1 VTRKSKNKSVSQTFP
16 FGDVRHPRDSKARG
30 GLPIIRKGKLE
41 GAIGPSG
48 ARTNEQDEDRARAGI
63 DASTGDG

>member
-1 VTRKSKNKSVSQTFP
+1 MSGVPDIR
-16 FGDVRHPRDSKARG
+16 RRG

-48 ARTNEQDEDRARAGI
+48 ARTNEQDEDCARAGI
-63 DASTGDG
+63 DASTEDG